1 MYAAN
6 DGTPI
11 YTTREAP
18 VSDMDEAL
26 GELRSVNDLVRWGV
40 SRFNEAALYFGHGT
54 DNAVDEALNLVLHAL
69 HLPHGLP
76 AELLVA
82 RVTRSE
88 RQAALALLQE
98 RVEKRIPAAY
108 LTHEAWFAGL
118 KFYVDPRVLIP
129 RSPLAEL
136 VEKGFAPWV
145 SADRITRV
153 LDLCTGSG
161 CIAVACALAFPAAEV
176 DAVDVSADALEV
188 ARINAERHQVAGQV
202 QLFASDLFAA
212 VNDRRYDI
220 IVSNPPYVGAEELAS
235 LPVEYRHEP
244 ELGLAAGSDGLEV
257 VTRILREAGALLN
270 PGGILV
276 VEVGNS
282 EEALVERFADVPFTW
297 LEFERG
303 GGGVFLLSAEELERH
318 TGDFVW

>member
-1 MYAAN
+1 MN
-6 DGTPI
+6 G
-11 YTTREAP
+11 
-18 VSDMDEAL
+18 MDEAL
-26 GELRSVNDLVRWGV
+26 AELRSVNDLVRWGV
-40 SRFNEAALYFGHGT
+40 SRFNEAGLYFGHGT
-54 DNAVDEALNLVLHAL
+54 DNAIDEALSLVLHAL
-69 HLPHGLP
+69 HLSHGLP

-88 RQAALALLQE
+88 RQAALSLLQE

-108 LTHEAWFAGL
+108 LTHESWFAGL
-118 KFYVDPRVLIP
+118 KFYVDHRVLIP

-161 CIAVACALAFPAAEV
+161 CIAVACALAFPAAEI
-176 DAVDVSADALEV
+176 DAVDLSSDALEV
-188 ARINAERHQVAGQV
+188 AQINAERHQVAGQV

-212 VNDRRYDI
+212 VSDRRYDI
-220 IVSNPPYVGAEELAS
+220 IVSNPPYVGEEEMAS
-235 LPVEYRHEP
+235 LPQEYRHEP
-244 ELGLAAGSDGLEV
+244 QLGLAAGSDGLDV
-257 VTRILREAGALLN
+257 VTRILRDAGALLN

-282 EEALVERFADVPFTW
+282 EEALVERFPDVPFTW

-318 TGDFVW
+318 AGDFV

>member
-1 MYAAN
+1 M
-6 DGTPI
+6 I
-11 YTTREAP
+11 
-18 VSDMDEAL
+18 DMDEAL
-26 GELRSVNDLVRWGV
+26 EELRSVNDLVRWGV
-40 SRFNEAALYFGHGT
+40 SRFNEAGLFFGHGT
-54 DNAVDEALNLVLHAL
+54 DNAIDEALNLVLYAL

-88 RQAALALLQE
+88 REAALALLQE
-98 RVEKRIPAAY
+98 RVSKRIPAAY

-118 KFYVDPRVLIP
+118 KFYVDQRVLIP

-145 SADRITRV
+145 TADRITRV

-161 CIAVACALAFPAAEV
+161 CIAVACALAFPDAEV
-176 DAVDVSADALEV
+176 DAVDISQDALEV

-202 QLFASDLFAA
+202 QTIASDLFAA
-212 VNDRRYDI
+212 VADRRYDI
-220 IVSNPPYVGAEELAS
+220 IISNPPYVGTDELTG
-235 LPVEYRHEP
+235 LPLEYRHEP
-244 ELGLAAGSDGLEV
+244 RLGLAAGQDGLDI

-270 PGGILV
+270 PRGIVV

-282 EEALVERFADVPFTW
+282 EEALVERFANVPFTW

-303 GGGVFLLSAEELERH
+303 GGGVFLLSAEELERYAQE
-318 TGDFVW
+318 FM

>member
-1 MYAAN
+1 M
-6 DGTPI
+6 DH
-11 YTTREAP
+11 
-18 VSDMDEAL
+18 MDEAL
-26 GELRSVNDLVRWGV
+26 AELRSVNDLVRWGV
-40 SRFNEAALYFGHGT
+40 SRFNEAGLYFGHGT

-82 RVTRSE
+82 RVTCSE
-88 RQAALALLQE
+88 RQAALALLQA

-118 KFYVDPRVLIP
+118 KFYVDQRVLIP

-161 CIAVACALAFPAAEV
+161 CIAVACALAFPAAEI
-176 DAVDVSADALEV
+176 DAVDLSPDALEV
-188 ARINAERHQVAGQV
+188 ARINVEQHQVAGQV
-202 QLFASDLFAA
+202 QLFVSDLFAA
-212 VNDRRYDI
+212 VSDRRYDI

-235 LPVEYRHEP
+235 LPQEYRHEP

-257 VTRILREAGALLN
+257 VTRILRDAGAMLN

-318 TGDFVW
+318 ARAFA

>member
-1 MYAAN
+1 MN
-6 DGTPI
+6 
-11 YTTREAP
+11 
-18 VSDMDEAL
+18 DMDEVLA
-26 GELRSVNDLVRWGV
+26 ELRSVNDLVRWGV
-40 SRFNEAALYFGHGT
+40 SRFNEAGLFFGHGT

-82 RVTRSE
+82 QVTRRE
-88 RQAALALLQE
+88 RESALTLLQE
-98 RVEKRIPAAY
+98 RVSKRIPAAY

-118 KFYVDPRVLIP
+118 KFYVDQRVLIP

-145 SADRITRV
+145 SPHDITRV

-176 DAVDVSADALEV
+176 DAIDVSPEALEV
-188 ARINAERHQVAGQV
+188 ARINAERHHVAGQV
-202 QLFASDLFAA
+202 QLITSDLFAGVA
-212 VNDRRYDI
+212 GRRYDI
-220 IVSNPPYVGAEELAS
+220 IVSNPPYVGADELAS
-235 LPVEYRHEP
+235 LPAEYRHEP
-244 ELGLAAGSDGLEV
+244 NVGLAAGQDGLDV

-270 PGGILV
+270 PNGILV
-276 VEVGNS
+276 VEVGNT
-282 EEALVERFADVPFTW
+282 EEALVERFANVPFTW

-303 GGGVFLLSAEELERH
+303 GGGVFLLSAEDLEGFARE
-318 TGDFVW
+318 FA

>member
-1 MYAAN
+1 
-6 DGTPI
+6 
-11 YTTREAP
+11 
-18 VSDMDEAL
+18 MDEAL
-26 GELRSVNDLVRWGV
+26 AELRSVNDLVRWGV
-40 SRFNEAALYFGHGT
+40 SRFNEAGLYFGHGT

-82 RVTRSE
+82 RVTCSE
-88 RQAALALLQE
+88 RQAALALLQA

-118 KFYVDPRVLIP
+118 KFYVDQRVLIP

-153 LDLCTGSG
+153 LDLCAGSG
-161 CIAVACALAFPAAEV
+161 CIAVACALAFPAAEI
-176 DAVDVSADALEV
+176 DAVDLSPDALEV
-188 ARINAERHQVAGQV
+188 ARINVEQHQVAGQV
-202 QLFASDLFAA
+202 QLFVSDLFAA
-212 VNDRRYDI
+212 VSDRRYDI

-235 LPVEYRHEP
+235 LPQEYRHEP

-257 VTRILREAGALLN
+257 VTRILRDAGAMLN

-318 TGDFVW
+318 ARAFA